1 MREKDILYAWNGK
14 FEWKKK
20 KIEAKRNL
28 LHFFQKFFFL
38 FHSDIYKSIEKDIL
52 DIPIGFLII
61 QKHSYVCRFSSSSR
75 ETASTEEINQFEG
88 RKICSVLL
96 TTNTQI
102 LIKKGIHTN
111 EYYISNLSNMCCNE
125 QNLCSKL
132 TFIN

>member
-75 ETASTEEINQFEG
+75 ETVSTEEINQFEG